1 MLPWA
6 RSPIPAVA
14 LAAVLVACSTP
25 PSEVITTGDPSSSDT
40 SAGTTTA
47 VTPGTTLVDEG
58 TSASTTTGDTA
69 MDTTQGVVETTTSS
83 TSETETSSSSGPS
96 GCMGPGDCDSNEEC
110 DAGGRC
116 VPACGG
122 TWGEGSY
129 GYCLTEYG
137 DFDTADLCG
146 AGHLC
151 FYWNEPIELTACA
164 QQGCVDACEC
174 PPPPATGNATVTCG
188 DIPAPD
194 GINDCYL
201 SCADEETCPEG
212 MVCNGGGVCMT
223 EVPEVPVYGDCGNLA
238 PDCAAPGF
246 CVDVPGGEAVC
257 TMSCVNG
264 GECPAAVPPGGS
276 STVACT
282 DIDPD
287 VAGFECYVSCVGGLS
302 CPDGMTCINGT
313 LCMWQD

>member
-6 RSPIPAVA
+6 RSPFSAVA
-14 LAAVLVACSTP
+14 LAAVLAACSTP

-40 SAGTTTA
+40 SASTTTA
-47 VTPGTTLVDEG
+47 MPGTTLTDEG

-69 MDTTQGVVETTTSS
+69 MDTTQGVVETTTSV
-83 TSETETSSSSGPS
+83 TSETSSSSGPS
-96 GCMGPGDCDSNEEC
+96 GCMGPADCDSNEEC

-116 VPACGG
+116 VPACDG

-151 FYWNEPIELTACA
+151 FYWNDPIEQTACA
-164 QQGCVDACEC
+164 LQGCVDACDC
-174 PPPPATGNATVTCG
+174 PPPPATGNATVTCD
-188 DIPAPD
+188 DIPDPD

-223 EVPEVPVYGDCGNLA
+223 AVPEVPVYGDCGNLA
-238 PDCAAPGF
+238 PECAAPGF
-246 CVDVPGGEAVC
+246 CFAVKTGEAVC
-257 TMSCVNG
+257 TMPCTDAT
-264 GECPAAVPPGGS
+264 ECPVAFPPGGNA
-276 STVACT
+276 VPACT
-282 DIDPD
+282 EITLDSADS
-287 VAGFECYVSCVGGLS
+287 ECYLSCAGALS
-302 CPDGMTCINGT
+302 CPDGMTCVNGT